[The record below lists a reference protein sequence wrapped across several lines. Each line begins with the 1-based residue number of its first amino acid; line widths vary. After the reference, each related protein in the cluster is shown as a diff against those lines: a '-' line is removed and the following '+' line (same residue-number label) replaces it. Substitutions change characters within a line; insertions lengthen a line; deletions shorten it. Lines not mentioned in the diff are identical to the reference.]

1 MDWLK
6 LRKKG
11 AQWVGKYKFIVLIVL
26 IGIMLMLIPGGKED
40 QPETE
45 PVTNGVAE
53 EIALAQELSQILMQV
68 KGAGKVEVMLTRAA
82 GEKTVY
88 QTDENRTDGSE
99 KTDTVIVTDQ
109 NRTQNGLV
117 QRVEAAEYRGA
128 IVVCQGADSPSVRLA
143 IIDAVAK
150 VTGLDSSRISVL
162 KMK

>member
-6 LRKKG
+6 LRKNG
-11 AQWVGKYKFIVLIVL
+11 ARWAGKYKFVLMIVL

-40 QPETE
+40 QPEMET
-45 PVTNGVAE
+45 VTNGAME
-53 EIALAQELSQILMQV
+53 EIAIAQELSQILMQV

-88 QTDENRTDGSE
+88 QTDENSTDGSE